1 MAGYVTILGI
11 VNYISDKVFLFEK
24 QGGCQENMQVMR
36 KKLKMKGKDIK
47 IFFSKLG
54 L

>member
-1 MAGYVTILGI
+1 MSGSISYPRVDRVAGYVTILGI

-36 KKLKMKGKDIK
+36 KKVQL
-47 IFFSKLG
+47 
-54 L
+54 